1 MAEQENRE
9 GRGRGRGRRGRG
21 GRRGQ
26 PTDGDYYTD
35 ARDAEIEEKDR
46 RIQELEQQLAEA
58 QLHESDEGWESER
71 SSHEEERRFW
81 NRNQERRGRS
91 QPGNQSFFANIE
103 VMIEIPEFE
112 GTTHPDEFIDE
123 SHTVEK
129 VFDIIDLTED
139 QKVPIYDEYDDSQ
152 DDENPVMDA
161 LIYEKFPIYDKYD
174 WEQDDENPEVKEISC
189 SDSDG
194 KSVIRNS
201 NIFDKD
207 EVLPKDIMQNDPS
220 SKTSL
225 VCKQYY
231 EFGDNEHNNLM
242 LHRDKDLAFV
252 FKTIDG
258 LLLSV
263 TFCIAFKRLQ
273 QRIDYRIRLKASLDC
288 ARYLLRNGQPFRGI
302 DESESSNQQGLF
314 IETLNF
320 YTKPN
325 KEMSHVVLQ
334 NAPDNHKLTSPKI
347 QKDLAQACADL
358 TVKAIIRDLGDD
370 YFSLLVDEAR
380 DVAIKEQMAVVL
392 RYVNKKGSIVECFI
406 GIIHV
411 SDTTA
416 QSLKAAI
423 DGLFSKLGLSLSKC
437 RGQGYDGA
445 SNMRGEFKGLKSLIL
460 ADNKSAFYFHCFA
473 HQLQLALV
481 KIVERIARGEILTGK
496 GLNQETT
503 LKRHGDTCWGS
514 HFGTVTS
521 VISLF
526 SPIISLMKIIEDE
539 PKNDAARTD
548 AGCILYAMEDFEF
561 AFLLHLMQ
569 LILGISYE
577 LSQALQ
583 RKDQDLLNA
592 IGLVKVVK
600 IRLQEVRDHGFDELL
615 QETNI
620 FANKYDIDIPNMEDV
635 YCPKGRSRRRLE
647 SFTFLHYFKVELF
660 NRVIDTQVQELG
672 DRFDNVNTKLLECL
686 SCLDPRDSFAAFN
699 KEKLIE
705 FARFYP
711 LEFDEVADIPFLF
724 SSLGNFIV
732 DVRADS
738 DFVNLKRIS
747 ELTLKMVEKRKD
759 IVYPLVYLLI
769 KLALLLPIATA
780 SVERVFSAMTFVKD
794 KLRNRISDDWFNACM
809 LTYVER
815 DIFDKIDDED
825 IMQYFQAMKNR
836 RMLL

>member
-1 MAEQENRE
+1 MS
-9 GRGRGRGRRGRG
+9 
-21 GRRGQ
+21 
-26 PTDGDYYTD
+26 
-35 ARDAEIEEKDR
+35 K
-46 RIQELEQQLAEA
+46 IQ
-58 QLHESDEGWESER
+58 S
-71 SSHEEERRFW
+71 
-81 NRNQERRGRS
+81 
-91 QPGNQSFFANIE
+91 
-103 VMIEIPEFE
+103 
-112 GTTHPDEFIDE
+112 
-123 SHTVEK
+123 
-129 VFDIIDLTED
+129 
-139 QKVPIYDEYDDSQ
+139 Y
-152 DDENPVMDA
+152 
-161 LIYEKFPIYDKYD
+161 
-174 WEQDDENPEVKEISC
+174 
-189 SDSDG
+189 
-194 KSVIRNS
+194 
-201 NIFDKD
+201 
-207 EVLPKDIMQNDPS
+207 
-220 SKTSL
+220 
-225 VCKQYY
+225 
-231 EFGDNEHNNLM
+231 
-242 LHRDKDLAFV
+242 
-252 FKTIDG
+252 
-258 LLLSV
+258 
-263 TFCIAFKRLQ
+263 FKRLKPTNTDPESQSEQVPIVQESYQPPQASQFQSVQSPPQANVNIENLEADPGKRPSIYSMTSNPIEREDIRRAYLLKGPTQPILQPFPQTEMYGKMRRFNPKWYEEFGSWLEYSVSKDACFCLYCYLFDMEVGGSGSTQEAFVRVGFKNWQKKDRIKVHVGDHKSVHNKCYQAGQDLMKQKQHIDIAFSNISEQ
-273 QRIDYRIRLKASLDC
+273 QRIDYRIRLKTSLDC
-288 ARYLLRNGQPFRGI
+288 ARYLLRNGQPFRGH
-302 DESESSNQQGLF
+302 DESKSSNQQGLF
-314 IETLNF
+314 LETLKF
-320 YTKPN
+320 YSKPN

-334 NAPDNHKLTSPKI
+334 NAPDNHKLTSPMI
-347 QKDLAQACADL
+347 QKDLSQACADL
-358 TVKAIIRDLGDD
+358 TVKAIISDIGGD

-460 ADNKSAFYFHCFA
+460 ADNPSAFYIHCFA

-481 KIVERIARGEILTGK
+481 KVAKHHEKIQEFFDMLQKMATVVGGSCKRKEILQMNQYEQIVERIASGEIPTGK

-503 LKRHGDTCWGS
+503 LKRPGDTRWGS

-526 SPIISLMKIIEDE
+526 SPIISLMKIIKNE

-548 AGCILYAMEDFEF
+548 AGCILYAMKDFEF
-561 AFLLHLMQ
+561 AFLLHLMK

-577 LSQALQ
+577 CSRALQ

-600 IRLQEVRDHGFDELL
+600 SHLQEVRDNGFDELL

-620 FANKYDIDIPNMEDV
+620 FANKYYIDIPNMNDV
-635 YCPKGRSRRRLE
+635 YCHKGRSRRRLE

-660 NRVIDTQVQELG
+660 NTVIDTQVQELD
-672 DRFDNVNTKLLECL
+672 DRFDNVNTRLLECL
-686 SCLDPRDSFAAFN
+686 GCLDPRDSFANFN

-711 LEFDEVADIPFLF
+711 LEFDELADIPFLS
-724 SSLGNFIV
+724 SSLGNFII

-738 DFVNLKRIS
+738 DFVNLKTIS
-747 ELTLKMVEKRKD
+747 DLALKMVEKRKD

-769 KLALLLPIATA
+769 KLALVLPVATA

-794 KLRNRISDDWFNACM
+794 KLRNRISDDWFNSCM

-825 IMQYFQAMKNR
+825 IMQYFQGMKNR

>member
-1 MAEQENRE
+1 MSGIQSYFKRQKSTNTEPESYEPHRQNVSIVENSPQSQRQSVPPQASQFQSFQSPPEAKINIENLETDPGKRPSIYSMTSNPIERE
-9 GRGRGRGRRGRG
+9 DIRRAYLLKGPTQPILKPFPQTEMFG
-21 GRRGQ
+21 KMRRFNSKWYEEFGSWLE
-26 PTDGDYYTD
+26 YSVS
-35 ARDAEIEEKDR
+35 RDACFCLYCYLFDMEVRGSGSAKEAFVGVGFKNWQKKDR
-46 RIQELEQQLAEA
+46 IKV
-58 QLHESDEGWESER
+58 HVGDHR
-71 SSHEEERRFW
+71 SVH
-81 NRNQERRGRS
+81 NRSYQAGQDLMKQNQ
-91 QPGNQSFFANIE
+91 
-103 VMIEIPEFE
+103 
-112 GTTHPDEFIDE
+112 HIDIA
-123 SHTVEK
+123 
-129 VFDIIDLTED
+129 F
-139 QKVPIYDEYDDSQ
+139 
-152 DDENPVMDA
+152 
-161 LIYEKFPIYDKYD
+161 
-174 WEQDDENPEVKEISC
+174 
-189 SDSDG
+189 
-194 KSVIRNS
+194 S
-201 NIFDKD
+201 NIS
-207 EVLPKDIMQNDPS
+207 E
-220 SKTSL
+220 
-225 VCKQYY
+225 
-231 EFGDNEHNNLM
+231 
-242 LHRDKDLAFV
+242 
-252 FKTIDG
+252 
-258 LLLSV
+258 
-263 TFCIAFKRLQ
+263 Q

-288 ARYLLRNGQPFRGI
+288 ARYLLRNGQPFRGH
-302 DESESSNQQGLF
+302 DESESSNKQGLF
-314 IETLNF
+314 LETLKF

-334 NAPDNHKLTSPKI
+334 NAPDNNKMTSPKI

-358 TVKAIIRDLGDD
+358 TVKAIITDLGND

-392 RYVNKKGSIVECFI
+392 RYVNRKGSIVECFI

-416 QSLKAAI
+416 KSLKAAI

-460 ADNKSAFYFHCFA
+460 AENKSALYIHCFA

-481 KIVERIARGEILTGK
+481 KVAKHHKKIQEFFDMLQKMATVVGGSCKRKEILQMNQYEHIVERIARGEIPTGK
-496 GLNQETT
+496 
-503 LKRHGDTCWGS
+503 
-514 HFGTVTS
+514 VTS

-539 PKNDAARTD
+539 PRNDAARTD
-548 AGCILYAMEDFEF
+548 AGCILYAMEDYEF

-600 IRLQEVRDHGFDELL
+600 SRLQEVRDNGFDELL

-635 YCPKGRSRRRLE
+635 YYPKGRSRRRLE

-660 NRVIDTQVQELG
+660 NTMIDTQVQELG

-686 SCLDPRDSFAAFN
+686 SCLDPRDSFASFN

-711 LEFDEVADIPFLF
+711 LEFNELAYIPFLS
-724 SSLGNFIV
+724 SSLGNLFV
-732 DVRADS
+732 D
-738 DFVNLKRIS
+738 
-747 ELTLKMVEKRKD
+747 
-759 IVYPLVYLLI
+759 
-769 KLALLLPIATA
+769 LALVLPVATA

-815 DIFDKIDDED
+815 DMFDNIDDED
-825 IMQYFQAMKNR
+825 IMQYFQRMKNR
-836 RMLL
+836 RMLLSSSTANVL

>member
-1 MAEQENRE
+1 MSGIQSYFKRQKSTNTEPESYEPHRQNVSIVENSPQSQRQSVPPQASQFQSFQSPPEAKINIENLEADPGKRPSLYSMTSNPIERE
-9 GRGRGRGRRGRG
+9 DIRRAYLLKGPTQPILKQFPQTEMFG
-21 GRRGQ
+21 KMRRFNSKWYEEFGSWLE
-26 PTDGDYYTD
+26 YSVS
-35 ARDAEIEEKDR
+35 RDACFCLYCYLFDMEVRGSGSAKEAFVGVGFKNWQKKDR
-46 RIQELEQQLAEA
+46 IKV
-58 QLHESDEGWESER
+58 HVGDHR
-71 SSHEEERRFW
+71 SVH
-81 NRNQERRGRS
+81 NRSYQAGQDLMKQNQ
-91 QPGNQSFFANIE
+91 
-103 VMIEIPEFE
+103 
-112 GTTHPDEFIDE
+112 HIDIA
-123 SHTVEK
+123 
-129 VFDIIDLTED
+129 F
-139 QKVPIYDEYDDSQ
+139 
-152 DDENPVMDA
+152 
-161 LIYEKFPIYDKYD
+161 
-174 WEQDDENPEVKEISC
+174 
-189 SDSDG
+189 
-194 KSVIRNS
+194 S
-201 NIFDKD
+201 NIS
-207 EVLPKDIMQNDPS
+207 E
-220 SKTSL
+220 
-225 VCKQYY
+225 
-231 EFGDNEHNNLM
+231 
-242 LHRDKDLAFV
+242 
-252 FKTIDG
+252 
-258 LLLSV
+258 
-263 TFCIAFKRLQ
+263 Q

-288 ARYLLRNGQPFRGI
+288 ARYLLRNGQPFRGH
-302 DESESSNQQGLF
+302 DESESSNKQGLF
-314 IETLNF
+314 LETLKF

-334 NAPDNHKLTSPKI
+334 NAPDNHKMTSPKI

-358 TVKAIIRDLGDD
+358 TVKAIITDLGND

-392 RYVNKKGSIVECFI
+392 RYVNRKGSIVECFI

-416 QSLKAAI
+416 KSLKAAI
-423 DGLFSKLGLSLSKC
+423 DLLFSKLGLSLSKC

-460 ADNKSAFYFHCFA
+460 AENKSALYIHCFA

-481 KIVERIARGEILTGK
+481 KVAKHHKKIQEFFDMLQKMATVVGGSCKRKEILQMNQYEHIVERIARGEIPTGK
-496 GLNQETT
+496 SLNQETT
-503 LKRHGDTCWGS
+503 IKRPGDTRWGS

-539 PKNDAARTD
+539 PRNDAARTD
-548 AGCILYAMEDFEF
+548 AGCILYAMEDYEF

-600 IRLQEVRDHGFDELL
+600 SRLQEVRDNGFDELL

-635 YCPKGRSRRRLE
+635 YYPKGRSRRRLE

-660 NRVIDTQVQELG
+660 NTVIDTQVQELG

-686 SCLDPRDSFAAFN
+686 SCLDPRDSFASFN

-711 LEFDEVADIPFLF
+711 LEFNELADIPFLS

-738 DFVNLKRIS
+738 DFVNLERIS
-747 ELTLKMVEKRKD
+747 DLALKMVEKRKD

-769 KLALLLPIATA
+769 KLALVLPVATA

-815 DIFDKIDDED
+815 DMFDNIDDED
-825 IMQYFQAMKNR
+825 IMQYFQRMKNR
-836 RMLL
+836 RMLLSSSTANVL